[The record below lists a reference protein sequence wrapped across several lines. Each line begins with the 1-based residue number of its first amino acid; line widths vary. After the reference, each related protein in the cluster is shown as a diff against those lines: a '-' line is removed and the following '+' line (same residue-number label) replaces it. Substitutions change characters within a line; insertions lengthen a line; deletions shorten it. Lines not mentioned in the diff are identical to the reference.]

1 MEKIMNLK
9 VNMEAKILAASN
21 VVIVPHNGIDF
32 DAIGSAVGLSSIV
45 RKLKKQPIIVVD
57 DPIYKM
63 DHGVGLVIEDAKKET
78 IILTREKYLQ
88 AKDDKDLYILTDVNK
103 SYMVSIPECLGNPDN
118 VIIIDHHNEDDK
130 TVLSNE
136 KCIDPS
142 MSSASEIVLH
152 LLSLFKCKCSVDSA
166 NYLLTGIYLDTNK
179 LTKNVTPNTMKAVAK
194 LLEMGAS
201 INVVTDLLS
210 EDFFSDRRVQSL
222 VSRAKI
228 DTYSIATILAEESE
242 FYTKEELAK
251 AADYLLKYR
260 VDAAFAIGKIDDDT
274 ISISARSKERIN
286 VGEVMSELEGG
297 GNRYSAA
304 TKLSNISIE
313 EVGKRLVKLLTPKS
327 YVEN

>member
-1 MEKIMNLK
+1 
-9 VNMEAKILAASN
+9 
-21 VVIVPHNGIDF
+21 
-32 DAIGSAVGLSSIV
+32 
-45 RKLKKQPIIVVD
+45 
-57 DPIYKM
+57 
-63 DHGVGLVIEDAKKET
+63 
-78 IILTREKYLQ
+78 
-88 AKDDKDLYILTDVNK
+88 
-103 SYMVSIPECLGNPDN
+103 
-118 VIIIDHHNEDDK
+118 
-130 TVLSNE
+130 
-136 KCIDPS
+136 
-142 MSSASEIVLH
+142 
-152 LLSLFKCKCSVDSA
+152 
-166 NYLLTGIYLDTNK
+166 
-179 LTKNVTPNTMKAVAK
+179 MKAVAK

-286 VGEVMSELEGG
+286 VGKVMSELEGG